1 MKRREFLIRKKKSY
15 AELAKIY
22 GKTVSSVC
30 ETVKKEE
37 KIHASFAVTSQ
48 IAKVMAAVHE
58 TCSANLEEAWHLY
71 RKIFWETDHIH
82 VTFVTVHW
90 SW

>member
-1 MKRREFLIRKKKSY
+1 MLPLMKRREFLIRKKKSY

-37 KIHASFAVTSQ
+37 KIHTSFAVTSQ
-48 IAKVMAAVHE
+48 IAKVTATVHE
-58 TCSANLEEAWHLY
+58 TCSANLEE
-71 RKIFWETDHIH
+71 E
-82 VTFVTVHW
+82 
-90 SW
+90 

>member
-1 MKRREFLIRKKKSY
+1 MLPLMKRREFLIRKKKSY

-58 TCSANLEEAWHLY
+58 TCSANLEEA
-71 RKIFWETDHIH
+71 
-82 VTFVTVHW
+82 
-90 SW
+90 